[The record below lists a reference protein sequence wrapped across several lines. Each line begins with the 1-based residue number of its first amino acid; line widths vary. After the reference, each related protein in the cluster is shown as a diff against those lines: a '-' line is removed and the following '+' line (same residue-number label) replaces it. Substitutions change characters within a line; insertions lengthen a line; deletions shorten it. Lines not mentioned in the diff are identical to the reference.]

1 MADNFPPNF
10 TIPASMA
17 AAGDRVAQSL
27 KAVSDAIMDLNIARK
42 NMLIYPPH
50 HEQVQRSLQRASAA
64 MHTAAAHFSPL
75 TVTVMQ
81 EHLRVGTHVVETKSA
96 LSKELA
102 QALKQRGIAAI
113 TFFPNFATEELVG
126 VLKLM
131 NLDPD
136 QIKGQGGVE
145 MASAA
150 FGLSR
155 IVLHAVDYSKLHVT
169 EEEEIRRSDGS
180 PQGESTWG
188 LFVSHLLAGTL
199 AVEGTEGERAQA
211 LFDPERMADLLNANK
226 VDAQQAVAYY
236 QAMIAE
242 YLHPETQD
250 APLPTLFNRNLESFH
265 RLVKE
270 LNPEL
275 QQQFLSSAFDQCAQ
289 QPSSVG
295 IDAVMSGL
303 GADLVVEMLRH
314 ANTRGK
320 QISPSLLAFVRK
332 MGIIA
337 EKPGPGAPSAGP
349 QEIQAGVQALLGREK
364 YEVYVDEAYDRMLKK
379 LSERPADQV
388 LPEAL
393 GTLKQTIEATL
404 EEPHI
409 SIVVAGAL
417 NGLMAASI
425 DAEEYRD
432 WARQLTFLLDD
443 LISLGAFGPLAKIFD
458 TLHQTGNDAIDGERQ
473 KINALVLAH
482 FHSADF
488 AAKAVA
494 AFPRS
499 TARADYGEA
508 IAFLARLGE
517 AAVIEALESIGVDEP
532 FDPNGGLM
540 HILTHLAPQAVK
552 EALERLR
559 DPRPRYLCRM
569 LSVIRFLGR
578 GEDAEGVKNLLA
590 HADTEVRMEALATML
605 NFTNPWG
612 VLRLRELLAG
622 PWSEAVQR
630 AMQLAG
636 SYKVREVVP
645 ALLGIV
651 ERAGSLGSDMEKR
664 EAALRALGHIG
675 DPQAVGA
682 LAKIAARRWSLSQK
696 HLNRLKRVLYE
707 SLEGY
712 PHETVR
718 ELLHM
723 GLRQKD
729 QSIVATC
736 ERLMKKYH
744 QTASGRQGRNA

>member
-1 MADNFPPNF
+1 MADHSPPNS
-10 TIPASMA
+10 TIPAPLA
-17 AAGDRVAQSL
+17 AAGDRVSQSI
-27 KAVSDAIMDLNIARK
+27 KAVGDAIMDLNIARK
-42 NMLIYPPH
+42 NMLIYPPQ
-50 HEQVQRSLQRASAA
+50 HEQVQRSLKRACVA
-64 MHTAAAHFSPL
+64 MHAAAAHFSPL
-75 TVTVMQ
+75 TLTVMQ
-81 EHLRVGTHVVETKSA
+81 EHLMVGTHALETKGA

-113 TFFPNFATEELVG
+113 TLFPNFENEELVG

-136 QIKGQGGVE
+136 QIKGQGGIE

-150 FGLSR
+150 FALSR
-155 IVLHAVDYSKLHVT
+155 IVLHTVDYSKLHVT
-169 EEEEIRRSDGS
+169 EEEEIRRSAGTA
-180 PQGESTWG
+180 QEESTWG
-188 LFVSHLLAGTL
+188 LFVSHMLAGTL
-199 AVEGTEGERAQA
+199 AVEGAESERAQA
-211 LFDPERMADLLNANK
+211 LFDPVRMADLLNANQA
-226 VDAQQAVAYY
+226 DAKQAVDYY

-242 YLHPETQD
+242 YLRPEAQD

-289 QPSSVG
+289 QPSSGG

-303 GADLVVEMLRH
+303 GADMVVEMLRQ

-337 EKPGPGAPSAGP
+337 EKPGPGVLSAGP
-349 QEIQAGVQALLGREK
+349 HPEIQAGVQALLGREK
-364 YEVYVDEAYDRMLKK
+364 YETYVDEAYDRMLKK

-393 GTLKQTIEATL
+393 GTLKQAIEATL

-409 SIVVAGAL
+409 SILVAGAL

-443 LISLGAFGPLAKIFD
+443 LISLGAFGALAKIFD
-458 TLHQTGNDAIDGERQ
+458 ALHQTGNGAIDGERQ
-473 KINALVLAH
+473 KINALVLDH
-482 FHSADF
+482 FHSAEF

-494 AFPRS
+494 AYPRS
-499 TARADYGEA
+499 TSSTDRGEA
-508 IAFLARLGE
+508 IAFLERLGE
-517 AAVIEALESIGVDEP
+517 AAVIEALESIGVNEP

-540 HILTHLAPQAVK
+540 QILTHLAPQAVK

-559 DPRPRYLCRM
+559 DPRPHYLCRM

-578 GEDAEGVKNLLA
+578 GEDVEGVKNLLD

-605 NFTNPWG
+605 NFNNPWA
-612 VLRLRELLAG
+612 VLHLRELLAG
-622 PWSEAVQR
+622 PWSDAVQR

-636 SYKVREVVP
+636 AYKVREVVS

-651 ERAGSLGSDMEKR
+651 DRAGPLGSDMEKR

-675 DPQAVGA
+675 DSQAVGA
-682 LAKIAARRWSLSQK
+682 LTKIAARRWSLSQK
-696 HLNRLKRVLYE
+696 HLNHLKRVLYE

-712 PHETVR
+712 PHEAVR

-744 QTASGRQGRNA
+744 ISGRLKP